1 MSVKEE
7 EEAFLALRRD
17 GSLLGWRCNIPVWV
31 LQSDTRHV
39 LGKHSS
45 LKARHPFLQGSE
57 RSDVLLLYKVT
68 LSLCVCHCSISGCTE
83 VVLAVWMNWWC
94 SAMVAR
100 ALVLI
105 SSLTEWLLFASSAA
119 YITAINPSRLI
130 VMVIVWAVS
139 DGYYPWPGCWCFMAL
154 LCSFISLYLFHT
166 LFLFLLPLMVSWSW
180 SVYSNSIQHS
190 LIDMTGVHEIQYF
203 PGTVGKKNMAIAII

>member
-1 MSVKEE
+1 MD
-7 EEAFLALRRD
+7 LCWD
-17 GSLLGWRCNIPVWV
+17 GGVTSLCECYNQIPDMFWENV
-31 LQSDTRHV
+31 L
-39 LGKHSS
+39 LWKH
-45 LKARHPFLQGSE
+45 RHPFLQGSE

-94 SAMVAR
+94 SVMVAR

-154 LCSFISLYLFHT
+154 RCSFISLYLFHT
-166 LFLFLLPLMVSWSW
+166 LSLSFSPSSHGLLVLVSLFQF
-180 SVYSNSIQHS
+180 NS
-190 LIDMTGVHEIQYF
+190 
-203 PGTVGKKNMAIAII
+203 A